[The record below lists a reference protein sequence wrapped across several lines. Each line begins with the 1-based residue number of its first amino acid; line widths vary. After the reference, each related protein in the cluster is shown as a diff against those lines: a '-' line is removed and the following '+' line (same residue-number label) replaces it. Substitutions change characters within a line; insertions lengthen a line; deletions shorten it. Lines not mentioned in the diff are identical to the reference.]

1 MAVLAVVCGAVSAW
15 PRDSAYA
22 QSLPESGSETFLW
35 FAGAD
40 LWRAGGF
47 AHGGLVWS
55 PGGLD
60 REGFTAK
67 LMAGAGTYRYR
78 NGNTPTKG
86 DVVIFDV
93 MPGWRFKPGSADIA
107 VFAGLDIQNHR
118 LAPDDLNN
126 AARGTYTGLRIG
138 MDFWWEPAPSTMTNA
153 GLSFSTIN
161 TGYWARAAL
170 GWRAFESFYV
180 GPETLALGDETYRQW
195 RVGAHVT
202 ALKTGPFEWSVGTG
216 YVSDSDHRSGVY
228 GRVGVLARN

>member
-1 MAVLAVVCGAVSAW
+1 MAERQRPCAMLAREAGRKPSCGSPVPTYGGPAALPTAAW
-15 PRDSAYA
+15 CGRPA
-22 QSLPESGSETFLW
+22 GSI
-35 FAGAD
+35 
-40 LWRAGGF
+40 
-47 AHGGLVWS
+47 S
-55 PGGLD
+55 
-60 REGFTAK
+60 EGFTAK

-86 DVVIFDV
+86 DVVVFDV

-118 LAPDDLNN
+118 LTPDDLNN
-126 AARGTYTGLRIG
+126 AARGTHAGLRHRDG
-138 MDFWWEPAPSTMTNA
+138 FLV
-153 GLSFSTIN
+153 G
-161 TGYWARAAL
+161 ARAQHDDERGSLVLHHRHRLLGPRCL
-170 GWRAFESFYV
+170 GWRAFDSFYV